1 MSPARAGRETLAGWL
16 AGTGSLGEDALA
28 GSWPLRTG
36 SGSALLALAASPTP
50 TVRCSLLE
58 ITSWRLDTVLQPSS
72 LWTPTKVRTPTYTPV
87 NADSDDDEQSEKE
100 ANKISQM
107 ARSTPISRNVG
118 RLSRSQVAAK
128 RGLFKGEPDGRDGLD
143 ADWTW
148 MWIVRRWRRRWHGY
162 RRRRPA
168 MGWTGW
174 RRGASRERERGLERR
189 SCVGRAVMLC
199 TARVRRSLRAAS

>member
-1 MSPARAGRETLAGWL
+1 
-16 AGTGSLGEDALA
+16 
-28 GSWPLRTG
+28 
-36 SGSALLALAASPTP
+36 
-50 TVRCSLLE
+50 VRCSLLE

-128 RGLFKGEPDGRDGLD
+128 RGLFKGEP
-143 ADWTW
+143 
-148 MWIVRRWRRRWHGY
+148 
-162 RRRRPA
+162 P
-168 MGWTGW
+168 
-174 RRGASRERERGLERR
+174 
-189 SCVGRAVMLC
+189 
-199 TARVRRSLRAAS
+199 LRT